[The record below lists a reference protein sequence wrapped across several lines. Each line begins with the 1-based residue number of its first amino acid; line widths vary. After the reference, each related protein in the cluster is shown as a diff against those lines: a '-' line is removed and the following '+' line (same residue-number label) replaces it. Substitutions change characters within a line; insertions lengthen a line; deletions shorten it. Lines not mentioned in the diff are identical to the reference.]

1 MGEQSISTFTTQ
13 EKRADFIQHL
23 LNDIEALEQMLANGL
38 IEQGITRIGAEQEFC
53 LLNENWRPASA
64 NLELL
69 DHLQDP
75 HFTTELARYNLEINL
90 DPFTLKGGCFSQME
104 KQLRKLLNMAEQE
117 AHKKKIKVLLTGI
130 LPSISKYELEPEFM
144 TPLPRYQA
152 LNNLM
157 LEMRGSD
164 FSLHIRGVDELS
176 IVHDSVLFEA
186 CNTSFQTHLQIDPDD
201 FVKAYNW
208 AQAIAAP
215 VMAIAA
221 NSPLLLGRELWHETR
236 IALFQQSIDTRT
248 SSLSLK
254 DQLPRV
260 GFGQQW
266 ASGTIADIFKDDIAR
281 HKIILSR
288 EIENNALQELKE
300 GTTPKLKALSLHNS
314 TIYRWNRPC
323 YGTTNEKPHVRIEA
337 RYLPAGPTI
346 QDEMANFAFWVGLM
360 LGRPQEYDKLP
371 ELMDFREVKD
381 NFIRA
386 ARTGK
391 SSILSWKGE
400 LISVR
405 DLLQET
411 LLPLAYKGLQEA
423 GIDKAD
429 IERLLGII
437 EARTAGQTG
446 AQWCIRNYRKL
457 RQQVK
462 EDDAL
467 LSLTKVMYE
476 KQQTDKAVHDWPD
489 IASQPA
495 VHRAADHIGHIMSTQ
510 LFTVNDNDLASLA
523 TSIMRWKNIHHV
535 PVENSKKQLCG
546 LLTWTH
552 MKRFRE
558 RVGIA
563 DDQRPVSE
571 IMTRAVITVQ
581 PATPIQDAIRLMKR
595 NEIGCLPVVVG
606 QELVG
611 IITIKDVLP
620 FDHGQG
626 IQ

>member
-1 MGEQSISTFTTQ
+1 MGEKNINTFATPD
-13 EKRADFIQHL
+13 KRADFIRHL
-23 LNDIEALEQMLANGL
+23 LNDIEALDRMLADGL
-38 IEQGITRIGAEQEFC
+38 IEEGIMRIGAEQEFC
-53 LLNENWRPASA
+53 LLNENWRPAKA
-64 NLELL
+64 NLEMLESL
-69 DHLQDP
+69 NDP

-90 DPFTLKGGCFSQME
+90 DPLELNGNCFQQME
-104 KQLRKLLNMAEQE
+104 EQLSRLLQKAATEGQKRNIKL
-117 AHKKKIKVLLTGI
+117 LLTGI

-152 LNNLM
+152 LNNLTR
-157 LEMRGSD
+157 EMRGAD

-176 IVHDSVLFEA
+176 ISHDSVLFEA
-186 CNTSFQTHLQIDPDD
+186 CNTSFQTHLQVDPHD
-201 FVKAYNW
+201 FIKAYNW

-215 VMAIAA
+215 VLAIAA

-266 ASGTIADIFKDDIAR
+266 ASGTIADIFKDDIAC
-281 HKIILSR
+281 HKILLSR
-288 EIENNALQELKE
+288 EIESHALQELEAGK
-300 GTTPKLKALSLHNS
+300 TPKLKALSLHNS

-323 YGTTNEKPHVRIEA
+323 YGTTNGKPHVRIEA
-337 RYLPAGPTI
+337 RYLPAGPTV
-346 QDEMANFAFWVGLM
+346 QDEMANFALWVGLM
-360 LGRPQEYDKLP
+360 LGRPKEYDKLP

-391 SSILSWKGE
+391 STIFSWKGE
-400 LISVR
+400 LISAR
-405 DLLQET
+405 DLLQDT
-411 LLPLAYKGLQEA
+411 LLPIAKQGLQKA
-423 GIDKAD
+423 GIHQAD
-429 IERLLGII
+429 AERLLGII
-437 EARTAGQTG
+437 EARAAGQTG

-457 RQQVK
+457 RKQVK
-462 EDDAL
+462 QDDAL

-476 KQQTDKAVHDWPD
+476 QQQSGQAIHAWPD
-489 IASQPA
+489 IANQPA
-495 VHRAADHIGHIMSTQ
+495 VHRAAEHIGHIMSTQ
-510 LFTVNDNDLASLA
+510 LFTVKENDLASLA
-523 TSIMRWKNIHHV
+523 TSIMRWKDIHHV
-535 PVENSKKQLCG
+535 PVEDNRGQLAG

-558 RVGIA
+558 RMEFN
-563 DDQRPVSE
+563 DHTPVAE
-571 IMTRAVITVQ
+571 IMTRDLITVR
-581 PATPIQDAIRLMKR
+581 PATPIQEAIRLMKK
-595 NEIGCLPVVVG
+595 NEIGCLPVVVNH
-606 QELVG
+606 ELVG
-611 IITIKDVLP
+611 IITIKDILP